1 MHIHKFKFELKMI
14 SILEKMRMSDDCS
27 KNRISRKGSI
37 LAKIAVLNEN
47 LNLGEEKLDAA
58 TKESIRLD
66 AKKFYN
72 ALLFP

>member
-47 LNLGEEKLDAA
+47 LNLGEE
-58 TKESIRLD
+58 
-66 AKKFYN
+66 
-72 ALLFP
+72 